1 MLTCPDGHP
10 SAATDYCD
18 VCGAAMSGGPAPAR
32 PAAAPLPCPAC
43 GAPISA
49 RFCEVCGHD
58 SALPAAE
65 PVPAQADPVAAVSE
79 TASPTV
85 EFGNSVPNTA
95 VGELVWVAT
104 VEADRDLYQRMLAR
118 KGPDAE
124 RVEFPG
130 YYPERRIVLRGSDFL
145 IGKRSV
151 SQGVLPD
158 IDLGIAPVDI
168 GVSRSHARIHIDRD
182 VLTVTDLGSTNG
194 TSLNGIDDLIPPG
207 TPVPLHSGDRI
218 HVGGWTT
225 ITVSYESA

>member
-1 MLTCPDGHP
+1 M
-10 SAATDYCD
+10 
-18 VCGAAMSGGPAPAR
+18 
-32 PAAAPLPCPAC
+32 
-43 GAPISA
+43 
-49 RFCEVCGHD
+49 
-58 SALPAAE
+58 
-65 PVPAQADPVAAVSE
+65 
-79 TASPTV
+79 
-85 EFGNSVPNTA
+85 EFGNAESSGTA
-95 VGELVWVAT
+95 GRSVWVAT
-104 VEADRDLYQRMLAR
+104 VVADRDLYERMLAR

-130 YYPERRIVLRGSDFL
+130 YYPERRITLRGNDFL

-158 IDLGIAPVDI
+158 IDLGIAPADI

-194 TSLNGIDDLIPPG
+194 TSLNGVDDLIPPG

-225 ITVSYESA
+225 ITVTFESA